1 MSFRGGHGTGT
12 EEEGVKKGVKKGLS
26 EKGMDA
32 AERWGPRQE
41 ATNLVIGEPTGPR
54 GLQVR
59 GVIE

>member
-1 MSFRGGHGTGT
+1 MGQVRRRKVLRKALRKGFQKRVWMPLRGG
-12 EEEGVKKGVKKGLS
+12 
-26 EKGMDA
+26 
-32 AERWGPRQE
+32 GPRQE